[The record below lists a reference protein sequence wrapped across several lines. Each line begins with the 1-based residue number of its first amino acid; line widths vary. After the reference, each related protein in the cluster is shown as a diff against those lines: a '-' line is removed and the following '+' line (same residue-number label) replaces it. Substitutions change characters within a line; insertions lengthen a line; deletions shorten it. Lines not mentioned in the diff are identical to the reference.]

1 MSTFWTPSGE
11 RPIPRE
17 EPGASPPAGR
27 PPAGPGPGPD
37 DMAGPG
43 PGPDAMDADITDE
56 EMEAEL
62 RAVQEQ
68 MLRAPAAVVVA
79 NHCIGLIELAALHLG
94 QEPPRLADAQIAID
108 ALAGV
113 LDAIGTRLG
122 ENEAPLRQALHQMR
136 MAFIEARSATGG
148 SQPRG

>member
-27 PPAGPGPGPD
+27 PPAGPRPGPD
-37 DMAGPG
+37 D
-43 PGPDAMDADITDE
+43 MDADITDE